1 MEHSQTFFSSLGSRV
16 LFNST
21 TPSAHS
27 WPTDGYGTA
36 CGSGVIEDCG
46 YDGPGACL
54 NHIYPGL
61 RKPVEADASR
71 LREFDQ
77 RQFMTENNNGT
88 ETCELALALN
98 SLFQNALF
106 ACSLCLLALPPL
118 TRDRCVDNATMPPVT
133 GLADSGYIYVPS
145 GCDKPGARC
154 KLHFSLH
161 GCGVNE
167 YYDGARSICLLM
179 H

>member
-1 MEHSQTFFSSLGSRV
+1 MGADLRGSVEHSQTFFSSLGSRV

-36 CGSGVIEDCG
+36 CGSGVIEDCN

-77 RQFMTENNNGT
+77 RQFMTKNNNGT
-88 ETCELALALN
+88 ETCELALPPTASSRMLS
-98 SLFQNALF
+98 SLALF
-106 ACSLCLLALPPL
+106 TCL
-118 TRDRCVDNATMPPVT
+118 RCHP
-133 GLADSGYIYVPS
+133 
-145 GCDKPGARC
+145 
-154 KLHFSLH
+154 
-161 GCGVNE
+161 
-167 YYDGARSICLLM
+167 
-179 H
+179 